1 MAEDQVQEFEDM
13 FVLVKCNNKEKEL
26 LVYSMRDSSA
36 PIIKCKEMP
45 LLSID
50 LAFVVNQE
58 NENYSFVLQSAKSQ
72 RHCEIKWKRGDSIII
87 N

>member
-1 MAEDQVQEFEDM
+1 MSEDQVQEFEDM

-36 PIIKCKEMP
+36 PIIKFKEMP

-50 LAFVVNQE
+50 LAFVVNQ
-58 NENYSFVLQSAKSQ
+58 
-72 RHCEIKWKRGDSIII
+72 
-87 N
+87 